1 MPVNARVIALGARS
15 GARWAL
21 AGDQFFV
28 DLDLAKENL
37 PAGTRL
43 AMGSAIIEVTGV
55 PRLGCKKFTARFGLE
70 AMKFVNSRRG
80 KELCLRGINAK
91 VVQAGRV
98 STGDRIR
105 RAK

>member
-1 MPVNARVIALGARS
+1 
-15 GARWAL
+15 
-21 AGDQFFV
+21 
-28 DLDLAKENL
+28 
-37 PAGTRL
+37 
-43 AMGSAIIEVTGV
+43 MGSAIIEVTGG
-55 PRLGCKKFTARFGLE
+55 PHLGCKRFTVRFGLE

-105 RAK
+105 RA